1 MRAGMWA
8 VISAM
13 ILLATMPGAGPAAGA
28 GLDVSVEGNLPSGN
42 YRAASVTTGKEVLLF
57 GGRNETNL
65 SSSVLSYDP
74 AMRRISLAPF
84 SLPQPRMSACA
95 AFDGKE
101 AFVFG
106 GSDGGLELAS
116 ILAVDPDSG
125 TVRTLA
131 ASLPSPRIGLVAA
144 IWGGDIYIF
153 GGHSNGTMITG
164 ILRFHPG
171 TEELTAMATSL
182 PTGRAGM
189 GIISTGTGIYLFGG
203 KTANASSDEVLLYR
217 PDMDELAVLPARLPY
232 PVYHAPAVWTGEKAF
247 IIGGNAVLPGWN
259 VSKATDT
266 IVEFDPSTGGSS
278 VSKARLPSPRE
289 RTSAA
294 IDGGKIF
301 VFGGQEGVRA
311 LDEIVAISYSDSSG
325 DSGRGIPLGATAPY
339 ILLGIVAVLLLA
351 LAVARRR

>member
-13 ILLATMPGAGPAAGA
+13 ILLAAMPGAGPAAGA
-28 GLDVSVEGNLPSGN
+28 GLVVTVEGHLPSGN
-42 YRAASVTTGKEVLLF
+42 YRAASVTTGKEVFLF

-65 SSSVLSYDP
+65 SSSVMSYDP
-74 AMRRISLAPF
+74 AIRRISLAPF

-116 ILAVDPDSG
+116 ILAVDPVAGS
-125 TVRTLA
+125 VRTLG
-131 ASLPSPRIGLVAA
+131 ASLPSARIGLVAA

-153 GGHSNGTMITG
+153 GGHSNGTMISG

-171 TEELTAMATSL
+171 TEQLTAVAASL

-217 PDMDELAVLPARLPY
+217 PDRDELEVLPARLPY

-247 IIGGNAVLPGWN
+247 ILGGNAVLPGWN
-259 VSKATDT
+259 ISKATDT
-266 IVEFDPSTGGSS
+266 IVEFEPSTG
-278 VSKARLPSPRE
+278 VSKLSTARLPSPRE

-294 IDGGKIF
+294 FQDGKIV

-311 LDEIVAISYSDSSG
+311 LDEIVIISPGKSSG
-325 DSGRGIPLGATAPY
+325 DGGRGPLLGAAVPYVLVGLTA
-339 ILLGIVAVLLLA
+339 VMA
-351 LAVARRR
+351 LAIFGARRR